1 MASISPEDSMASIS
15 PEECTQHSPQLLLVG
30 EKDRKQL
37 LEVYVKRSL
46 SLNDRTQ
53 GHLIKGQKSRK
64 CISIAERNNRGRIY
78 SSDASIN
85 LSSQASITEENVRM
99 YKPFPEPEVDKHSET
114 LSEKKPKKWKI
125 KGSVRRN
132 VGSNASQK
140 SNGKSKKLFQRLDK
154 DKEEGEKTS
163 DVLPP
168 KANTNSVDVHTKM
181 SDKLESSKEEKKD
194 KESKRTKKP
203 TVWKS
208 FLSLFTRG
216 LDHPRVKE
224 PLPPLKPSTL
234 EMSCLPIHEVLSK
247 GEDGMRRT
255 KSSKKKQSLERS
267 LKWRRSGD
275 MSKGK
280 SVEMVEQNSCYYEK
294 VSEELEKIVHEV
306 KDSPGDG
313 YTSFQPTVQNGGKI
327 SQEAIKRIT
336 ELIKQEGDLID
347 DKLKEN
353 SFVSSF
359 LESSFSY
366 RSFQQMADQYVQS
379 EVPNK
384 KTHPTV
390 VAPELVKFAFTLDF
404 TARVANLHRQATGH
418 IMGLGNQY
426 LQDRFTH
433 MSESH
438 PHLTDIKAEDQ
449 KTVNFDQDLSL

>member
-1 MASISPEDSMASIS
+1 MASIST
-15 PEECTQHSPQLLLVG
+15 EETTQHSPQLLLVG
-30 EKDRKQL
+30 EKDSKRL

-46 SLNDRTQ
+46 SLND
-53 GHLIKGQKSRK
+53 GPLIKGQKSRK
-64 CISIAERNNRGRIY
+64 CITIAERNKRGCRY

-85 LSSQASITEENVRM
+85 LSSQASVTEENVVM
-99 YKPFPEPEVDKHSET
+99 YEPFPEPEVDKNVET

-132 VGSNASQK
+132 DGSNASQK
-140 SNGKSKKLFQRLDK
+140 SNGKPKKWFQRLDK

-168 KANTNSVDVHTKM
+168 QANTNSVDVQPKM

-194 KESKRTKKP
+194 KESKKTKKP

-216 LDHPRVKE
+216 NVEKEQDYPRVKG
-224 PLPPLKPSTL
+224 PHPPLKPSTL
-234 EMSCLPIHEVLSK
+234 EMSCLQIHEALSK
-247 GEDGMRRT
+247 DEDGMHRT
-255 KSSKKKQSLERS
+255 KSLKKNQSNKRS

-275 MSKGK
+275 MSTAK
-280 SVEMVEQNSCYYEK
+280 SVEMVEPNSSYYEK

-313 YTSFQPTVQNGGKI
+313 YTSIQPTVQNGGKI

-353 SFVSSF
+353 SSVSSF

-438 PHLTDIKAEDQ
+438 PHLTDINAEDQ
-449 KTVNFDQDLSL
+449 KTVNFDQDFLSL